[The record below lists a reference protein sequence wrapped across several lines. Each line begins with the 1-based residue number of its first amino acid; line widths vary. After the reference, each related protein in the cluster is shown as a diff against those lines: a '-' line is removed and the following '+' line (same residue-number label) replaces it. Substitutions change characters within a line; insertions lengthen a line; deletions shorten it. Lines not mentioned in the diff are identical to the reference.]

1 MSRVETPEADPS
13 AVGTIPKPPF
23 VRLSDPVELFAARA
37 GRFRALAEGHDLAP
51 YLHFLA
57 ELCEAQATM
66 QDGLAEPEAID
77 AEVLA
82 RAHEHAMPPLDR
94 GRFAVDTV
102 FAATFDRLLAAAEQ
116 MNMPPQAAA
125 ARDRVK
131 LMDAALREEM
141 VHNVLA
147 ESIPVETLAEHIFV
161 AAALQVHF
169 ARLAARLDPKTL
181 VSVGDSLCPS
191 CGGAPS
197 STVIVRWSVPEGA
210 RYCSCSLC
218 GTLWNHLRSKC
229 TLCGA
234 TKQILFQEIEGSGGT
249 VKAET
254 CDDCRGYMK
263 VLYQTKNDAL
273 DPVADDVATLGLDLL
288 VRELGFRRGGVNPFL
303 IGY

>member
-1 MSRVETPEADPS
+1 V
-13 AVGTIPKPPF
+13 
-23 VRLSDPVELFAARA
+23 
-37 GRFRALAEGHDLAP
+37 
-51 YLHFLA
+51 
-57 ELCEAQATM
+57 
-66 QDGLAEPEAID
+66 D
-77 AEVLA
+77 A
-82 RAHEHAMPPLDR
+82 
-94 GRFAVDTV
+94 V
-102 FAATFDRLLAAAEQ
+102 FADTFDRLLTAGEH
-116 MNMPPQAAA
+116 MNLPPQAAA
-125 ARDRVK
+125 ARERVK
-131 LMDAALREEM
+131 SMDAALREEM

-147 ESIPVETLAEHIFV
+147 EAIPVETLAEHVFV

-181 VSVGDSLCPS
+181 VSVGDGLCPS

-197 STVIVRWSVPEGA
+197 STAIVRWSAPEGA

-273 DPVADDVATLGLDLL
+273 DPIADDVATLGLDLL